1 MLKTSL
7 VFIFCVQ
14 ASTSAKRIKLSAY
27 SIPLNYGSEINEGLK
42 KKKLNVSQRMEMMKE
57 IAESLIRNNVFHPTD
72 DYITTVTSQ
81 VFKKWPF
88 LMDYGC
94 GGDYFHEGIKHHLRM
109 AKPLLLGGRELCNL

>member
-1 MLKTSL
+1 MKDL
-7 VFIFCVQ
+7 
-14 ASTSAKRIKLSAY
+14 RR
-27 SIPLNYGSEINEGLK
+27 
-42 KKKLNVSQRMEMMKE
+42 KKLNVSQRMEMMKE
-57 IAESLIRNNVFHPTD
+57 IAESLIRNNVFHP
-72 DYITTVTSQ
+72 TVTSQ